1 MFNRDKPTLKT
12 LKDDAIANA
21 YVLDPA
27 SDDYT
32 TIIKN
37 LETLEGIGTSRSRY
51 TRVTPDAIVGAVS
64 SLTGI
69 LCVLHYEQLHPVAS
83 KAFGLITKI
92 RI

>member
-1 MFNRDKPTLKT
+1 MFNRDKSTLKT
-12 LKDDAIANA
+12 LKDDAIAMA
-21 YVLDPA
+21 DMLDPA
-27 SDDYT
+27 SPEYT

-37 LETLEGIGTSRSRY
+37 LETLEGIKTSQSRY

-69 LCVLHYEQLHPVAS
+69 MCVLHYEQLHPVAS

>member
-12 LKDDAIANA
+12 LKDDAIAMA
-21 YVLDPA
+21 DMLDPA
-27 SDDYT
+27 SPEYT
-32 TIIKN
+32 TIINN
-37 LETLEGIGTSRSRY
+37 LETLEGIKTSRSRY

-64 SLTGI
+64 SITGI
-69 LCVLHYEQLHPVAS
+69 MCVLHYEQLHPVAS